1 MSGWELVFVAV
12 LALLPQLIFFWRMRA
27 QSVQLDES
35 RLDRNVALLK
45 KEEVQRVLLDELIAI
60 RGRLDKLEVY
70 VSRVGG
76 GLVK

>member
-76 GLVK
+76 GAS

>member
-1 MSGWELVFVAV
+1 MPGWELVFVAV